1 MIYWTSVALILI
13 SFILL
18 KKNKTEQNFWRSI
31 VMALISYECYLC
43 MIAGIM
49 TIVHIP
55 VDTYTTACVNGIIAF
70 ALLIRTWKKKEVQSY
85 YIKVEDTV
93 FIIALMIVITYI
105 FLKRFSTNFNIVFE
119 TSDPGT
125 HLKMAMNFANTKAVD
140 GLYIGQLIN
149 GLTIESLQRWFSGVY
164 IYKSFIIQYGINFF
178 LSAAVF
184 WAALEKYA
192 NSIGL
197 KIVGYILTLVYVL
210 GYPYNDMLYGFV
222 YLQMTITVIC
232 YIVILMQDYMAQ
244 DINLKLGGYL
254 LANACLTVSIGYTLF
269 APPVYI
275 SVLLL
280 IMYKAYKEG
289 WLKKQHKLWFDYR
302 FILNGLYI
310 FAIPTFL
317 TIWYILIQPKLNGT
331 NTDYIGNLVVE
342 GAIYRNLYS
351 DFLIYIPV
359 ALYAIINGLKKRELN
374 LLMTL
379 TPIYLIY
386 YAFFLYRMLENQVST
401 YYFYKLN
408 YLMWMILLLDFYVG
422 VKYLIKYE
430 KTILSCILIGDLLIA
445 GIYISGKENDV
456 QQENINK
463 LPFAEANTFFQIYE
477 FNKVLEN
484 RPDIVSNALIEL
496 SDIVEKE
503 YKNQE
508 VYFIG
513 YWRDLYWFEALTNQ
527 RFPNLNLVGYNDLLQ
542 QFLDGQLGRYIIV
555 QKDLPELENDKQT
568 ILNRIIYEND
578 YGYIL
583 ENK

>member
-1 MIYWTSVALILI
+1 M
-13 SFILL
+13 
-18 KKNKTEQNFWRSI
+18 
-31 VMALISYECYLC
+31 
-43 MIAGIM
+43 
-49 TIVHIP
+49 
-55 VDTYTTACVNGIIAF
+55 
-70 ALLIRTWKKKEVQSY
+70 
-85 YIKVEDTV
+85 
-93 FIIALMIVITYI
+93 
-105 FLKRFSTNFNIVFE
+105 
-119 TSDPGT
+119 
-125 HLKMAMNFANTKAVD
+125 
-140 GLYIGQLIN
+140 
-149 GLTIESLQRWFSGVY
+149 
-164 IYKSFIIQYGINFF
+164 
-178 LSAAVF
+178 
-184 WAALEKYA
+184 
-192 NSIGL
+192 
-197 KIVGYILTLVYVL
+197 
-210 GYPYNDMLYGFV
+210 
-222 YLQMTITVIC
+222 
-232 YIVILMQDYMAQ
+232 
-244 DINLKLGGYL
+244 
-254 LANACLTVSIGYTLF
+254 
-269 APPVYI
+269 
-275 SVLLL
+275 
-280 IMYKAYKEG
+280 
-289 WLKKQHKLWFDYR
+289 
-302 FILNGLYI
+302 
-310 FAIPTFL
+310 
-317 TIWYILIQPKLNGT
+317 
-331 NTDYIGNLVVE
+331 E

-386 YAFFLYRMLENQVST
+386 YAFFLYRMLEDQVST

-408 YLMWMILLLDFYVG
+408 YLMWMILLLDFYIG